1 MATNQLLNKT
11 FIFKY
16 DPDSN
21 FEKILDNF
29 QAATEGKLKSVK
41 PNILH
46 CNNLEVLLNNMNK
59 NQ

>member
-1 MATNQLLNKT
+1 MATNKT

-16 DPDSN
+16 DPSSS

-29 QAATEGKLKSVK
+29 QAATERKLKSVE
-41 PNILH
+41 PNILR
-46 CNNLEVLLNNMNK
+46 CNNLEALLNSMNK